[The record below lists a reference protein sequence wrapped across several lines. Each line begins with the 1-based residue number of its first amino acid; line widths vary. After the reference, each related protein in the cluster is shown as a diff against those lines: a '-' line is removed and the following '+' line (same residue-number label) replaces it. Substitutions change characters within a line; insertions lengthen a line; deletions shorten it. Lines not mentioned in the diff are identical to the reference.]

1 MIKGNS
7 LTRSISKIKCMIK
20 NQCHYQLS
28 SIRIPMFVG
37 VSKVSKK
44 NDENWR
50 NVSSGEKN
58 IDPSY

>member
-1 MIKGNS
+1 MS
-7 LTRSISKIKCMIK
+7 
-20 NQCHYQLS
+20 
-28 SIRIPMFVG
+28 VG